1 MSVWYAVGRK
11 DGTDMKIL
19 VCNVGSTSLKFKLYD
34 MPECTL
40 LAQGWTERVG
50 SDHDAVFGYRSSLTG
65 MGCCEEKQHIPDYQ
79 TGIRRFLDCL
89 TTGND
94 AVLSDVQE
102 IERVGFKATLSKG
115 HFGVHELDEAVL
127 EGMRDWIA
135 LAPLHNAAYLKAIE
149 VLRQAL
155 PEARFVGAF
164 ETAFHRDIPL
174 EHRIFGVPY
183 EWYEKYGVQRLGYHS
198 ASHGY
203 IADVL
208 NAEKSEY
215 AAISCHLGGSCS
227 VCAIRNGKSVNIS
240 FGMSL
245 ESGLIHANRVGDI
258 DSGMVCFLRQQGL
271 SEEEILEGYQKKGGL
286 LGISGVS
293 GDMRYIVEAA
303 GAGNARAKLAM
314 DVFVAGIVHYIGAF
328 YLDLGQLDD
337 LVFTAGIGEHSAPI
351 RRMVCEKL
359 APLGVKLDAAK
370 NESCSGEGILSAG
383 DSAVR
388 IRVIPTNEEL
398 GIARRTYELV

>member
-1 MSVWYAVGRK
+1 M
-11 DGTDMKIL
+11 
-19 VCNVGSTSLKFKLYD
+19 
-34 MPECTL
+34 
-40 LAQGWTERVG
+40 
-50 SDHDAVFGYRSSLTG
+50 
-65 MGCCEEKQHIPDYQ
+65 
-79 TGIRRFLDCL
+79 
-89 TTGND
+89 
-94 AVLSDVQE
+94 
-102 IERVGFKATLSKG
+102 GFKATLSRG

-135 LAPLHNAAYLKAIE
+135 LAPLHNAAYLEAIE
-149 VLRQAL
+149 VMRRVL

-174 EHRIFGVPY
+174 ERRIFGVPY
-183 EWYEKYGVQRLGYHS
+183 EWYEAYGVQRLGYHS

-227 VCAIRNGKSVNIS
+227 VCAIRDGKSVDIS

-258 DSGMVCFLRQQGL
+258 DPGMICFLRQQGL
-271 SEEEILEGYQKKGGL
+271 SEAEILAGYQKRGGL

-293 GDMRYIVEAA
+293 GDMRYITEAA
-303 GAGNARAKLAM
+303 NAGNERARLAIG
-314 DVFVAGIVHYIGAF
+314 VFVTGIVHYIGAF
-328 YLDLGQLDD
+328 YLDLGRLDD
-337 LVFTAGIGEHSAPI
+337 LVFTAGIGEHSALV
-351 RRMVCEKL
+351 RRMVCERL

-370 NESCSGEGILSAG
+370 IEACPGEGVISAG

-388 IRVIPTNEEL
+388 VRVIPTNEEL
-398 GIARRTYELV
+398 GIARRTYELA

>member
-1 MSVWYAVGRK
+1 
-11 DGTDMKIL
+11 MKIL

-34 MPECTL
+34 MPDCIV

-50 SDHDAVFGYRSSLTG
+50 SDHDAIFGYRNNLTG
-65 MGCCEEKQHIPDYQ
+65 AGCSAEKQDIPDYQ
-79 TGIRRFLDCL
+79 TGIDRFLDCL
-89 TTGND
+89 TTGNN
-94 AVLSDVQE
+94 AVLSDVKE
-102 IERVGFKATLSKG
+102 IERVGFKATLSKS
-115 HFGVHELDEAVL
+115 HFGVHEIDGDVL
-127 EGMRDWIA
+127 EGMRNWIA

-149 VLRQAL
+149 VMRRAL

-164 ETAFHRDIPL
+164 ETTFHRDIPM
-174 EHRIFGVPY
+174 ERKIFGVPY

-227 VCAIRNGKSVNIS
+227 VCAIENGRSVDIS

-245 ESGLIHANRVGDI
+245 ESGLIHANRVGNI
-258 DSGMVCFLRQQGL
+258 DSGMICFLKQQGL
-271 SEEEILEGYQKKGGL
+271 SEEKILEGYQKKGGL

-293 GDMRYIVEAA
+293 NDMRYIIEAA
-303 GAGNARAKLAM
+303 DAGNGRAKLAM
-314 DVFVAGIVHYIGAF
+314 DVFVTGIVHYIGAF
-328 YLDLGQLDD
+328 YLDLGRLDD
-337 LVFTAGIGEHSAPI
+337 LVFTAGIGEHSARI

-359 APLGVKLDAAK
+359 APLGVKLDEEK
-370 NESCSGEGILSAG
+370 NENCSGEGVISAP
-383 DSAVR
+383 DSAVCV
-388 IRVIPTNEEL
+388 RVIPTNEEL
-398 GIARRTYELV
+398 GIARRTYELI

>member
-1 MSVWYAVGRK
+1 
-11 DGTDMKIL
+11 MKIL

-34 MPECTL
+34 MPSCAV

-50 SDHDAVFGYRSSLTG
+50 SDHDAVFGYRNVLTG
-65 MGCCEEKQHIPDYQ
+65 GGCSQEKQHIPDYQ
-79 TGIRRFLDCL
+79 TGISRFLECL
-89 TTGND
+89 TTGED
-94 AVLSDVQE
+94 AALSDAGE
-102 IERVGFKATLSKG
+102 IERVGFKATLSRG

-135 LAPLHNAAYLKAIE
+135 LAPLHNAAYLEAIE
-149 VLRQAL
+149 VMRRVL

-164 ETAFHRDIPL
+164 ETAFHRGIPL
-174 EHRIFGVPY
+174 ERRIFGVPY
-183 EWYEKYGVQRLGYHS
+183 EWYEAYGVQRLGYHS

-227 VCAIRNGKSVNIS
+227 VCAIRDGKSVDIS

-258 DSGMVCFLRQQGL
+258 DPGMICFLRQQGL
-271 SEEEILEGYQKKGGL
+271 SEAEILAGYQKRGGL

-293 GDMRYIVEAA
+293 GDMRYVTEAA
-303 GAGNARAKLAM
+303 SAGNERARLAI
-314 DVFVAGIVHYIGAF
+314 DVFVTGIVHYIGAF
-328 YLDLGQLDD
+328 YLDLGRLDD
-337 LVFTAGIGEHSAPI
+337 LVFTAGIGEHSALV
-351 RRMVCEKL
+351 RRMVCERL
-359 APLGVKLDAAK
+359 APLGVKLDATK
-370 NESCSGEGILSAG
+370 NEACPGEGVISAG

-388 IRVIPTNEEL
+388 VRVIPTNEEL
-398 GIARRTYELV
+398 GIARRTYELA